1 MEVLYGKAANVKEM
15 TFKGYYNVSE
25 DEELFIK
32 RNG

>member
-1 MEVLYGKAANVKEM
+1 MEVLYGKASNVKDQQ
-15 TFKGYYNVSE
+15 FKGYYNVSD